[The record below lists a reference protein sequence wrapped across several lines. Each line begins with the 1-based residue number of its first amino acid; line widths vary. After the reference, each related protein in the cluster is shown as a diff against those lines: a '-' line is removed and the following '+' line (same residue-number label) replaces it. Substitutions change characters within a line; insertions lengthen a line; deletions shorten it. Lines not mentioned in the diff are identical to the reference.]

1 VLDSEVPLPRLRF
14 SPVLVLFLLAAAPVG
29 AATITI
35 NNGLAPPNSA
45 NVIDANNSFP
55 SDRVIVA
62 NVGCEH
68 EVPAIC
74 DSLGAPTSVELRA
87 EGEVGNS
94 VLVFESSQFKLAGG
108 SILSGPPGGGV
119 HVLGASGS
127 SVVTITDGR
136 VDALVLFGAS
146 SATMTGGSVRYVQVG
161 GATMSLQGGR
171 IDEIQVYDGGT
182 VTVFGA
188 SFSVDGTPVP
198 FGVVMPD
205 FGELT
210 GTSLFGDPIDIL
222 FTRRAFD
229 GPGTGALVLV
239 PEPSTALLLVSGLLG
254 LVVKFRPRA
263 AASSASVSLRR
274 PSRRRLGKRRKRATI
289 RGGRALAVQRL
300 GLVH

>member
-1 VLDSEVPLPRLRF
+1 LPRLRL
-14 SPVLVLFLLAAAPVG
+14 SPALVLFLVAAAPVG

-35 NNGLAPPNSA
+35 NNGLAPPNPA

-68 EVPAIC
+68 AIC
-74 DSLGAPTSVELRA
+74 DSPGAPTSVELRA
-87 EGEVGNS
+87 GGEVGDS

-119 HVLGASGS
+119 NVLGANDS
-127 SVVTITDGR
+127 SVVSITDGS

-146 SATMTGGSVRYVQVG
+146 SATMTGGSVPYVQVG
-161 GATMSLQGGR
+161 GATMSFQGGR
-171 IDEIQVYDGGT
+171 IDRIQVYDGGT

-188 SFSVDGTPVP
+188 SFSVDGAPVP
-198 FGVVMPD
+198 FGAVMPD

-210 GTSLFGDPIDIL
+210 GTFLFGDPIDIL

-239 PEPSTALLLVSGLLG
+239 PEPSTALLLVCGLLS
-254 LVVKFRPRA
+254 LVVKFRRRAVASRSGPPQPRPRPNQRGEIASA
-263 AASSASVSLRR
+263 APSVCSST
-274 PSRRRLGKRRKRATI
+274 KRR
-289 RGGRALAVQRL
+289 
-300 GLVH
+300 